1 MTCEQAM
8 KQYEE
13 HRQAAKESGAN
24 FHEWGVA
31 SPENLLVG
39 MIRVYSENSWFK
51 CLALGH
57 PTRTGS
63 SGFPAAQDV

>member
-1 MTCEQAM
+1 M
-8 KQYEE
+8 KWFEE
-13 HRQAAKESGAN
+13 HRKAALESGAN

-31 SPENLLVG
+31 STEKFSVG

-57 PTRTGS
+57 PSRTG
-63 SGFPAAQDV
+63 